1 MNNIC
6 APLTSNGAAQSNC
19 DKYSCSSFI
28 YCRGL
33 CLKIW
38 QKVINLL
45 RWSHKNVKELK
56 HFVNCCWNTFRIY
69 LTILWNQVLGL
80 SLQSPK
86 CLIPKNSVIRNQV
99 LGLSL
104 QSPKSLMPKKR
115 VIRSDFAQHPTI
127 VKLLDLVIFDNFL
140 GIHLLS
146 VSPFIEPSW
155 RILYCVANLA

>member
-6 APLTSNGAAQSNC
+6 VPLTLNGAAQSNC
-19 DKYSCSSFI
+19 NKYSCSSFI

-38 QKVINLL
+38 QKVIKLL
-45 RWSHKNVKELK
+45 WWSQKNVKELK
-56 HFVNCCWNTFRIY
+56 HFVNRCWITFRIY
-69 LTILWNQVLGL
+69 LTILW
-80 SLQSPK
+80 K
-86 CLIPKNSVIRNQV
+86 QV

-115 VIRSDFAQHPTI
+115 VITSDFVQHPTI

-146 VSPFIEPSW
+146 ISPFIEPSW

>member
-45 RWSHKNVKELK
+45 WWSHKNVKELK

-69 LTILWNQVLGL
+69 LTILW
-80 SLQSPK
+80 
-86 CLIPKNSVIRNQV
+86 NQV

-146 VSPFIEPSW
+146 ISPFI
-155 RILYCVANLA
+155 

>member
-6 APLTSNGAAQSNC
+6 VPLTSNGAAQSNC

-38 QKVINLL
+38 QKVINIL
-45 RWSHKNVKELK
+45 RWYHKNVKEPK

-86 CLIPKNSVIRNQV
+86 
-99 LGLSL
+99 
-104 QSPKSLMPKKR
+104 SLMPKKR
-115 VIRSDFAQHPTI
+115 VIRSDFVQHPTI
-127 VKLLDLVIFDNFL
+127 VKLLDLVIFDNFF

-146 VSPFIEPSW
+146 ISAFIEPSW

>member
-6 APLTSNGAAQSNC
+6 VPLTLNGAAQSNC
-19 DKYSCSSFI
+19 NKYSCSSFI

-45 RWSHKNVKELK
+45 WWSHKNVKELK

-86 CLIPKNSVIRNQV
+86 
-99 LGLSL
+99 
-104 QSPKSLMPKKR
+104 SLMSKKR

-146 VSPFIEPSW
+146 ISPFIEPSW

>member
-45 RWSHKNVKELK
+45 WWSHKNVKELK

-86 CLIPKNSVIRNQV
+86 
-99 LGLSL
+99 
-104 QSPKSLMPKKR
+104 SLMSKKR

-146 VSPFIEPSW
+146 ISPFIEPSW